1 MLRTISGSQWMLVII
16 TTTTT
21 RSLSHSLPLFDSHTM
36 SWVWALCVQLN
47 TATISSSL
55 DHISLSF
62 WKQKQK
68 PKTKKPKI
76 SSQEYN
82 IDTKLCLWSR
92 GNFKKLAIDSEC
104 KTSSLNSP
112 CNHFHFSQCYQIKFK
127 IFEDLGGGSKD
138 WAKVSTILNSLLQN
152 SKIL

>member
-1 MLRTISGSQWMLVII
+1 MLVII

-21 RSLSHSLPLFDSHTM
+21 RSLSHPLALFDSHTM
-36 SWVWALCVQLN
+36 SLVWALCVQLN

-62 WKQKQK
+62 WKNKQTNKQK
-68 PKTKKPKI
+68 KPTKI

-82 IDTKLCLWSR
+82 IDTKLCSWSW
-92 GNFKKLAIDSEC
+92 GNFKKLAMDSKD

-112 CNHFHFSQCYQIKFK
+112 CGHFHFSQCYQIKFK
-127 IFEDLGGGSKD
+127 IFEDLGGGSKG